1 MTTINDKIMR
11 DKQASISAISE
22 AAEAAIHAINLYYD
36 TFDSQINN
44 DVDRF
49 IERDISVESG
59 RSFGGRM
66 TG

>member
-22 AAEAAIHAINLYYD
+22 AAEAAVSSIRAINLYYD

-44 DVDRF
+44 DVD
-49 IERDISVESG
+49 
-59 RSFGGRM
+59 
-66 TG
+66 